1 MPTHEDRLTVV
12 ELTLNSLRQDFL
24 QAIVDNTRS
33 MSTLN
38 KVVAQQ
44 EQNVRDA
51 DHEITILLGVASAQ
65 GKDIKDI
72 KNRLDGFDERF
83 ASFDK
88 HLAGFDERFVSV
100 EGKLDQ
106 IMLLLNTLTSKLE

>member
-1 MPTHEDRLTVV
+1 MPTQEDRLTVV

-33 MSTLN
+33 MTTLN

-51 DHEITILLGVASAQ
+51 DHEITILLGGVSAQ
-65 GKDIKDI
+65 GKDIKEI
-72 KNRLDGFDERF
+72 KNRLD
-83 ASFDK
+83 
-88 HLAGFDERFVSV
+88 GFDERFVSV

-106 IMLLLNTLTSKLE
+106 IMLLLNTLTAKLT